1 VEDGAGAEG
10 HRRFD
15 SVRCARHAWRERLD
29 IKLSRKMMG
38 TNRRVVITGMGAICA
53 LGHDARSVWAAM
65 REGRSAIAPL
75 TGFDEPTLRVRV
87 AAQVRDY
94 EPLAH
99 FDEKKLLLLDRVSQ
113 FALIA
118 AREAASQSGLEFRD
132 SGIGA
137 RTACIIGTGTG
148 GEQTNDESSRR
159 LYREGNPRL
168 HPLTIV
174 RRMVSA
180 PASQVS
186 IEFGA
191 TGPAFSVSSACASA
205 NHALAQAL
213 ALVRSGVV
221 DVALAGGS
229 EACITLGVLRAW
241 EAMRV
246 LADDT
251 CRPFCRQRRGLV
263 LAEGAGM
270 FVLEDFDHAR
280 ARGAQILAEFA
291 GAGMSAD
298 AGDIVLPSEP
308 GAASA
313 IRSALDDA
321 GLNAGEVDYINA
333 HGTGTP
339 ANDPTETRAIRKVFD
354 KHADALAVS
363 STKSVH
369 GHALG
374 AAGAIELIAAIGAL
388 RENVIPPT
396 ANFLDPDPE
405 CDLDVVPNVA
415 REREVRAALS
425 NAFAFGGLNAV
436 VALKRA
442 P

>member
-1 VEDGAGAEG
+1 
-10 HRRFD
+10 
-15 SVRCARHAWRERLD
+15 
-29 IKLSRKMMG
+29 M
-38 TNRRVVITGMGAICA
+38 NRRVVITGVGAICA
-53 LGHDARSVWAAM
+53 LGHNAREVWQGM

-75 TGFDEPTLRVRV
+75 SGFDDPTLRVRV

-94 EPLAH
+94 DPLQH

-118 AREAASQSGLEFRD
+118 AREAVSHSGLDFSADESLR
-132 SGIGA
+132 A
-137 RTACIIGTGTG
+137 RTACIVGTGTG
-148 GEQTNDESSRR
+148 GEQTNDECSKR
-159 LYREGNPRL
+159 LYGEGNPRM
-168 HPLTIV
+168 HPLSIV
-174 RRMVSA
+174 RRMVNA

-205 NHALAQAL
+205 NHALASAF
-213 ALVRSGVV
+213 ALVRSGAA
-221 DVALAGGS
+221 DVALAGGT

-251 CRPFCRQRRGLV
+251 CRPFCKQRRGLV

-280 ARGAQILAEFA
+280 ARGAEILAEFA

-298 AGDIVLPSEP
+298 AGDIVLPSDA
-308 GAASA
+308 GAAKA
-313 IRSALDDA
+313 MQAALDDA
-321 GLNAGEVDYINA
+321 GLNADEIDYINA

-339 ANDPTETRAIRKVFD
+339 ANDPTETRAIRKVFGE
-354 KHADALAVS
+354 HANSLAVS

-374 AAGAIELIAAIGAL
+374 AAGALELIAAIGAL
-388 RENVIPPT
+388 RDQVVPPT

-405 CDLDVVPNVA
+405 CNLDYVPNIA
-415 REREVRAALS
+415 REREVRVALS

-436 VALKRA
+436 VALRRGS
-442 P
+442 

>member
-1 VEDGAGAEG
+1 
-10 HRRFD
+10 
-15 SVRCARHAWRERLD
+15 
-29 IKLSRKMMG
+29 M
-38 TNRRVVITGMGAICA
+38 NRRVVITGMGAICA
-53 LGHDARSVWAAM
+53 LGNTARDVWAGM

-75 TGFDEPTLRVRV
+75 AGFDDPTLRVRV
-87 AAQVRDY
+87 AGQVCDY
-94 EPLAH
+94 DPLAY

-118 AREAASQSGLEFRD
+118 AREAVAQSGLEFRE
-132 SGIGA
+132 SGLGV
-137 RTACIIGTGTG
+137 RTACVVGTGTG
-148 GEQTNDESSRR
+148 GEQTNDECSRR
-159 LYREGNPRL
+159 LYKEANPRM
-168 HPLTIV
+168 HPLSIV
-174 RRMVSA
+174 RRMVNA

-205 NHALAQAL
+205 NHALAQAF
-213 ALVRSGVV
+213 ALVRGGTCE
-221 DVALAGGS
+221 VALAGGT

-251 CRPFCRQRRGLV
+251 CRPFSKQRRGLV

-280 ARGAQILAEFA
+280 ARGAEILAEFA

-298 AGDIVLPSEP
+298 AGDIVLPSDV
-308 GAASA
+308 GAARA
-313 IRSALDDA
+313 IQSALDDA
-321 GLNAGEVDYINA
+321 GIDSGEVDYINA

-339 ANDPTETRAIRKVFD
+339 ANDPTETRAIRKVFGE
-354 KHADALAVS
+354 HADSLAVS
-363 STKSVH
+363 STKSMH

-396 ANFLDPDPE
+396 ANFIDPDPE
-405 CDLDVVPNVA
+405 CDLDYVPNVA

-436 VALKRA
+436 VALTRA

>member
-1 VEDGAGAEG
+1 
-10 HRRFD
+10 
-15 SVRCARHAWRERLD
+15 
-29 IKLSRKMMG
+29 M
-38 TNRRVVITGMGAICA
+38 NRRVVITGMGAICA
-53 LGHDARSVWAAM
+53 LGHNAPDVWTGM
-65 REGRSAIAPL
+65 REGRSAIVPL
-75 TGFDEPTLRVRV
+75 RGYEDQTDLRVRV

-94 EPLAH
+94 DPKQH
-99 FDEKKLLLLDRVSQ
+99 FDPKKLILLDRVSQ
-113 FALIA
+113 FPLIA
-118 AREAASQSGLEFRD
+118 AREAVAQAGLEFRE
-132 SGIGA
+132 SGLGA
-137 RTACIIGTGTG
+137 RSACVIGTGTG
-148 GEQTNDESSRR
+148 GEETNDEGSRR

-168 HPLTIV
+168 HPLSIV
-174 RRMVSA
+174 RRMMSA

-186 IEFGA
+186 IEFGI
-191 TGPAFSVSSACASA
+191 TGPSFVTSSACASA
-205 NHALAQAL
+205 NHAFAQAL
-213 ALVRSGVV
+213 ALVRSGVS
-221 DVALAGGS
+221 DVALAGGT

-280 ARGAQILAEFA
+280 ARGAEILAEFA
-291 GAGMSAD
+291 GVGMSAD
-298 AGDIVLPSEP
+298 AGDIVLPSDT

-313 IRSALDDA
+313 IQSALNDA
-321 GLNAGEVDYINA
+321 QLNADEVDYINA

-339 ANDPTETRAIRKVFD
+339 ANDPTETRAIRKVFGERA
-354 KHADALAVS
+354 HSLAVS

-388 RENVIPPT
+388 RDQVAPPT

-405 CDLDVVPNVA
+405 CDLDYVPNVA
-415 REREVRAALS
+415 RQRKVRAVLS

-436 VALKRA
+436 VALKQMA
-442 P
+442 